1 MKFIIIFNIEFHT
14 KCMCC
19 EFKASANGHL
29 VPRKWLRTIYLE
41 CSLQQMI
48 SNIVGFDTS
57 FVFDNNHMQFN
68 NSLKYEQ
75 CNCI

>member
-1 MKFIIIFNIEFHT
+1 
-14 KCMCC
+14 
-19 EFKASANGHL
+19 
-29 VPRKWLRTIYLE
+29 
-41 CSLQQMI
+41 MI
-48 SNIVGFDTS
+48 TNIVGFDTS